1 MLSVAMVLYLS
12 LIHICVFCTNP
23 SGEVATEYYENGLA
37 VVNGHAY
44 KSKDMK
50 TNNTNFALLVSKNF
64 TEPFKSPIE
73 YGKHIA
79 QLGNMLSDGKILLQR
94 YGDFRRGRRTTE
106 EQMCIR
112 DRRCPWYRCFK
123 KETDL

>member
-1 MLSVAMVLYLS
+1 M
-12 LIHICVFCTNP
+12 FCTNP
-23 SGEVATEYYENGLA
+23 SGEVATEYYDDGLA

-73 YGKHIA
+73 YGKQIA
-79 QLGNMLSDGKILLQR
+79 QLGNMLCEWQDTSAAL
-94 YGDFRRGRRTTE
+94 RGFPSG
-106 EQMCIR
+106 QAY
-112 DRRCPWYRCFK
+112 YRGTA
-123 KETDL
+123 EP